1 MANSEIL
8 EKDTDNNLPF
18 CAIAMPRFQH
28 PCSPDGIWTSDGL
41 ITWID
46 HLDTSCWG
54 AHKGSR
60 ELHRARNSNLFKS
73 YPPSTAAERQPQAP
87 LKVMM
92 DTH

>member
-41 ITWID
+41 ITWI
-46 HLDTSCWG
+46 
-54 AHKGSR
+54 
-60 ELHRARNSNLFKS
+60 LHAGGHTRQQG
-73 YPPSTAAERQPQAP
+73 TAQGKE
-87 LKVMM
+87 
-92 DTH
+92 